1 MVSPWI
7 TVALRNLKQDGINQ
21 LVDPKHASKA
31 LSTDLVD
38 LAKEVQ
44 KVSDLHFQ

>member
-1 MVSPWI
+1 M
-7 TVALRNLKQDGINQ
+7 ALRNLKQEGINQ

-44 KVSDLHFQ
+44 KVCLVISIMVMHEA

>member
-1 MVSPWI
+1 M

-44 KVSDLHFQ
+44 KVSVI

>member
-1 MVSPWI
+1 M
-7 TVALRNLKQDGINQ
+7 ALRNLKQEGINQ

-44 KVSDLHFQ
+44 KVCFVISTLVMHEA